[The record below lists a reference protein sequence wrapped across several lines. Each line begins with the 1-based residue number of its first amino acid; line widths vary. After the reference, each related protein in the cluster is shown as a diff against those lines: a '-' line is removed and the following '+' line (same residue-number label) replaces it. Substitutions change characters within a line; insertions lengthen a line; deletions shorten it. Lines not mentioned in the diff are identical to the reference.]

1 MSTEM
6 QNFFKREE
14 TLEDRL
20 IAAGLG
26 YPLSKED
33 AVKAYK
39 SMLVFRTDTPEMLD
53 CELCFGVGHDFDAGL
68 PCVLCCEPAK
78 PVLDLIRKNAD
89 LQAAVSGLKTGYE
102 AYERVNAELRAE
114 CEKLR
119 NSSSCVD
126 DLSALVRQLVQHL
139 RKAAPD
145 NDLPEKAMDYLKRK
159 GLQGS
164 PLRNEDDNAAEREAR
179 KIYDSWAGHDGFV
192 PWVKGDNSLKQDEA
206 RRLACAAKIKE
217 PTR

>member
-6 QNFFKREE
+6 ERFFKREE
-14 TLEDRL
+14 TLEERL

-39 SMLVFRTDTPEMLD
+39 SMLVFKPDTPEMLD

-89 LQAAVSGLKTGYE
+89 LQAKVAGLNTGYE

-114 CEKLR
+114 CEALKEKYEAAR
-119 NSSSCVD
+119 DRKNSIT
-126 DLSALVRQLVQHL
+126 ALQAENEAL
-139 RKAAPD
+139 RKDASLHVNLQRAAGE
-145 NDLPEKAMDYLKRK
+145 LPGAWSIDV
-159 GLQGS
+159 S
-164 PLRNEDDNAAEREAR
+164 VERHAGWVSLLDGDGCEFELSGEGHLGEQVSEALEVALEM
-179 KIYDSWAGHDGFV
+179 S
-192 PWVKGDNSLKQDEA
+192 
-206 RRLACAAKIKE
+206 KE
-217 PTR
+217 SAQ

>member
-119 NSSSCVD
+119 KDAQRYRWIENPFAGLFGVESLD
-126 DLSALVRQLVQHL
+126 KYID
-139 RKAAPD
+139 AAMSK
-145 NDLPEKAMDYLKRK
+145 E
-159 GLQGS
+159 QS
-164 PLRNEDDNAAEREAR
+164 
-179 KIYDSWAGHDGFV
+179 HD
-192 PWVKGDNSLKQDEA
+192 
-206 RRLACAAKIKE
+206 
-217 PTR
+217 